1 MTLKEWRERRGM
13 TQTRLS
19 ELSGVSRISIVRY
32 EHRVMD
38 DRNITLENA
47 QKLADALDC
56 DPRDFLH

>member
-32 EHRVMD
+32 ENGVMD
-38 DRNITLENA
+38 VRNMTLENA

-56 DPRDFLH
+56 DPRDFLP